1 MNENHKKI
9 LYHLIAV
16 VVALT
21 WGCTFVNS
29 KILIL
34 HGMSPEEIFTVRFII
49 AYLCIWI
56 FTPRRLFADNLR
68 DEARMALLGITGGS
82 LYFVAENTAIGIS
95 YVNNVSFIVCT
106 APLAT
111 TLLAIAIFRDVHA
124 TWKII
129 TASILAVIGVGMVIF
144 NGHFVLHLNPLGDAL
159 ALCAC
164 LCWAVYS
171 LLLRGV
177 SKRYGAVFIT
187 RKVFFYGL
195 LTMLPFFA
203 VKPWTFPLAKFID
216 TAVWGNLLFL
226 GLVASYICFLLWS
239 WVTKKI
245 GALKTTNYVYL
256 NPISTVI
263 VSAIFLDEPMKP
275 MSFIGSLLIL
285 AGVFVANRQK
295 NYS

>member
-203 VKPWTFPLAKFID
+203 VKPWTFPLAKFTD
-216 TAVWGNLLFL
+216 TAVCGNLLFL

>member
-144 NGHFVLHLNPLGDAL
+144 NGRFVLHLNPLGDAL

-203 VKPWTFPLAKFID
+203 VKPWTFPLAKFTD

-256 NPISTVI
+256 NPISTVV

>member
-144 NGHFVLHLNPLGDAL
+144 NGHFVLHLKPLGDAL

-203 VKPWTFPLAKFID
+203 VKPWTFPLAKFTD

>member
-129 TASILAVIGVGMVIF
+129 AASLLAVLGVGMVIF

-177 SKRYGAVFIT
+177 SQRYGAVFIT

-203 VKPWTFPLAKFID
+203 VKPWTFPLAKFTD

>member
-129 TASILAVIGVGMVIF
+129 AASVLAVLGVGMVIF

-203 VKPWTFPLAKFID
+203 VKPWTFPIAKFTD

-256 NPISTVI
+256 NPISTVV

>member
-203 VKPWTFPLAKFID
+203 VKPWTFPLAKFTG

>member
-29 KILIL
+29 KILIF

-203 VKPWTFPLAKFID
+203 VKPWTFPLAKFTD

-295 NYS
+295 NFS

>member
-129 TASILAVIGVGMVIF
+129 AASILAVLGVGMVIF

-177 SKRYGAVFIT
+177 SQRYGAVFIT

-203 VKPWTFPLAKFID
+203 VKPWTFPIAKFTD

-263 VSAIFLDEPMKP
+263 VSAIFHDEPMKP

>member
-9 LYHLIAV
+9 LYHLLAV

-203 VKPWTFPLAKFID
+203 VKPWTFPLAKFTD

-263 VSAIFLDEPMKP
+263 VSAIFLDEPMTP
-275 MSFIGSLLIL
+275 MAFIGSLLIL

>member
-111 TLLAIAIFRDVHA
+111 TLLAIALFRDVHA
-124 TWKII
+124 TWNII

-177 SKRYGAVFIT
+177 SQRYGAVFIT

-203 VKPWTFPLAKFID
+203 VKPWTFPLAKFTD

>member
-203 VKPWTFPLAKFID
+203 VKPWTFPLAKFTD

-263 VSAIFLDEPMKP
+263 VSAIFLDEPMTP
-275 MSFIGSLLIL
+275 MAFIGSLLIL

>member
-129 TASILAVIGVGMVIF
+129 AASVLAVLGVGMVIF

-203 VKPWTFPLAKFID
+203 VKPWTFPLAKFTD

-256 NPISTVI
+256 NPISTVV

>member
-111 TLLAIAIFRDVHA
+111 TLMAIAIFRDVHA

-203 VKPWTFPLAKFID
+203 VKPWTFPLAKFTD

>member
-203 VKPWTFPLAKFID
+203 VKPWTFPLAKFTD

-226 GLVASYICFLLWS
+226 GVVASYICFLLWS

>member
-203 VKPWTFPLAKFID
+203 VKPWTFPLAKFTD

-285 AGVFVANRQK
+285 AGVFVANQQK

>member
-9 LYHLIAV
+9 LCPLIAV
-16 VVALT
+16 VVALS

-144 NGHFVLHLNPLGDAL
+144 NGRFVLHLNPLGDGL

-203 VKPWTFPLAKFID
+203 VKPWTFPLAKFTD

>member
-129 TASILAVIGVGMVIF
+129 AASILAVLGVGMVIF

-177 SKRYGAVFIT
+177 SQRYGAVFIT

-203 VKPWTFPLAKFID
+203 VKPWTFPIAKFTD

>member
-129 TASILAVIGVGMVIF
+129 TASILAVIGVGLVIF

-203 VKPWTFPLAKFID
+203 VKPWTFPLAKFTD

>member
-195 LTMLPFFA
+195 LTIFPFS
-203 VKPWTFPLAKFID
+203 PSSPGRFPLAKFTD

-226 GLVASYICFLLWS
+226 GLV
-239 WVTKKI
+239 
-245 GALKTTNYVYL
+245 
-256 NPISTVI
+256 STVHL
-263 VSAIFLDEPMKP
+263 FLALELGDEEDWC
-275 MSFIGSLLIL
+275 SE
-285 AGVFVANRQK
+285 NH
-295 NYS
+295 

>member
-203 VKPWTFPLAKFID
+203 VKPWTFPLAKFTD

>member
-111 TLLAIAIFRDVHA
+111 TLLAIALFRDVHA

-177 SKRYGAVFIT
+177 SQRYGAVFIT

-203 VKPWTFPLAKFID
+203 VKPWTFPLAKFTD

>member
-203 VKPWTFPLAKFID
+203 VKPWTFPLAKFTD

-295 NYS
+295 NFS

>member
-111 TLLAIAIFRDVHA
+111 TLLAIALFRDVHA

-203 VKPWTFPLAKFID
+203 VKPWTFPLAKFTD

>member
-129 TASILAVIGVGMVIF
+129 AASILAVLGVGMVIF

-177 SKRYGAVFIT
+177 SQRYGAVFIT

-203 VKPWTFPLAKFID
+203 VKPWTFPIAKFTD

-256 NPISTVI
+256 NPISTVV

>member
-177 SKRYGAVFIT
+177 SQRYGAVFIT

-203 VKPWTFPLAKFID
+203 VKPWTFPLAKFTD

>member
-144 NGHFVLHLNPLGDAL
+144 NGRFVLHLNPLGDAL

-203 VKPWTFPLAKFID
+203 VKPWTFPLAKFTD

>member
-49 AYLCIWI
+49 ACLCIWI

-129 TASILAVIGVGMVIF
+129 AASILAVLGVGMVIF

-177 SKRYGAVFIT
+177 SQRYGAVFIT

-203 VKPWTFPLAKFID
+203 VKPWTFPIAKFTD

-256 NPISTVI
+256 NPISTVV

>member
-111 TLLAIAIFRDVHA
+111 TLLAIALFRDVHA

-203 VKPWTFPLAKFID
+203 VKPWTFPLAKFTD
-216 TAVWGNLLFL
+216 TAVCGNLLFL